1 LFVREVRPHLPD
13 AELIMVSDADVGLPG
28 VRWVG
33 RVSKERLIELY
44 QSSWVFCSTST
55 YEGFGVPYIEAM
67 AAGTAVVSTRNPGAR
82 EVLLDGAYGELASD
96 AELAATLRAMLSDE
110 TRRRSFARNG
120 LARAASFTWDA
131 VAAQYEAVYAQVQH
145 A

>member
-1 LFVREVRPHLPD
+1 
-13 AELIMVSDADVGLPG
+13 
-28 VRWVG
+28 
-33 RVSKERLIELY
+33 
-44 QSSWVFCSTST
+44 
-55 YEGFGVPYIEAM
+55 M